1 MKTMTIRGMDQEMV
15 RRLRNA
21 AEESGTSVNAAVL
34 KLLRRALHIEKEV
47 PFPEHHD
54 LDSLAGTWS
63 EEDRKKFDEF
73 QKGFGKVDE
82 DLWR

>member
-1 MKTMTIRGMDQEMV
+1 MTIRGMDQEMV
-15 RRLRNA
+15 RRLRKA

-34 KLLRRALHIEKEV
+34 KLLRRALRMEKEV

-54 LDSLAGTWS
+54 LDALAGTWT
-63 EEDRKKFDEF
+63 EEERRKFDQF
-73 QKGFGKVDE
+73 QQGFDKVDE